1 MKPKIFAAAIMLL
14 LLTALA
20 IFHVPSSEAAN
31 RDLVQLQTQV
41 QALQDQMTAMK
52 TSFDERMG
60 VMKALLEQTT
70 DNVNKMTQ
78 SVNTL
83 NDSLQ
88 KNLNQVHTDSSQR
101 MDQLSAQVQA
111 LNDSVDE
118 LKARMTKVSKQMDDL
133 ATSGTNLQPGA
144 APPAGT
150 TPGGGQPQQPQQQA
164 VQAPPPDILYNNA
177 LRDYNAG
184 RYDLALGQFS
194 DYMKYYSTTDLA
206 GNAQFYLAD
215 IEYRQGHYEQAA
227 KDYDKVLQQYPGG
240 NKTAAAQL
248 KKGFALLEL
257 GDKQNGTQ
265 TLNEL
270 IARYPRSIEAA
281 QARDR
286 LRRLNGG
293 PAASTA
299 RPRRTVR

>member
-1 MKPKIFAAAIMLL
+1 MKPKIFAAVIMLL

-20 IFHVPSSEAAN
+20 LFHVPSTQAAN

-60 VMKALLEQTT
+60 VMK
-70 DNVNKMTQ
+70 
-78 SVNTL
+78 
-83 NDSLQ
+83 
-88 KNLNQVHTDSSQR
+88 
-101 MDQLSAQVQA
+101 
-111 LNDSVDE
+111 
-118 LKARMTKVSKQMDDL
+118 
-133 ATSGTNLQPGA
+133 
-144 APPAGT
+144 
-150 TPGGGQPQQPQQQA
+150 
-164 VQAPPPDILYNNA
+164 
-177 LRDYNAG
+177 
-184 RYDLALGQFS
+184 
-194 DYMKYYSTTDLA
+194 
-206 GNAQFYLAD
+206 
-215 IEYRQGHYEQAA
+215 
-227 KDYDKVLQQYPGG
+227 
-240 NKTAAAQL
+240 
-248 KKGFALLEL
+248 ALLEL